1 MATDSQSK
9 QRKRISR
16 RAFLAGVAAGGAGA
30 WALGAMPRWLFEKDP
45 NRPPKLY
52 EYFVDN
58 YWFES
63 ANLYDDRINP
73 PLKGRQ
79 HVDIAIVGGGFA
91 GMSTAYN
98 LARRLPGQRIV
109 VLEGARCGYGA
120 SGRNGGFADVG
131 QPGVDYVYE
140 TQGPEAARAYY
151 DATRLGLEQ
160 IQTFAHEYGVDC
172 ELELTGS
179 TMLAAEEGHLEQLIE
194 QKQRYDQMGIRT
206 ELIDRDELRRKV
218 NSDRFFGGLHDPNC
232 AIVNPAK
239 LARGMKD
246 VIESLGVEVSERSK
260 VMRMDPGSTVRVV
273 TEFAEVLASKVV
285 IALNGYA
292 PQLGLFE
299 NRLLPVNVYAVAT
312 EPLSEVRLKSV
323 GWAGRE
329 GLWDTRPDF
338 MYLRLSADNR
348 IVFGEGGMIPYD
360 GSPSTGNYQP
370 IIDEMQRSLLVTFPQ
385 LEGVRF
391 THSWGGCLA
400 VTKDGMPSVGTLG
413 DADNIFHA
421 VAFNGEGVVMTQ
433 LAGRILAERIAGEET
448 PLAHLAM
455 VDKQMPYIGPELVRN
470 LGAAI
475 YRRMGLRD

>member
-1 MATDSQSK
+1 MSDFQRKQSK
-9 QRKRISR
+9 GISR
-16 RAFLAGVAAGGAGA
+16 RAFLAGAAAGGTGVWAAGV
-30 WALGAMPRWLFEKDP
+30 MPRWMFAKDP
-45 NRPPKLY
+45 HRPPKLY

-63 ANLYDDRINP
+63 ANMYDDRINP

-79 HVDIAIVGGGFA
+79 RVDIAIVGGGFA

-109 VLEGARCGYGA
+109 ILEGARCGYGA

-131 QPGVDYVYE
+131 EPGVEYVYD

-160 IQTFAHEYGVDC
+160 IRTFADEYDVNC
-172 ELELTGS
+172 ELELTGA
-179 TMLAAEEGHLEQLIE
+179 TMLAAEESHLDELIE
-194 QKQRYDQMGIRT
+194 QKQRFDQMGIHT
-206 ELIDRDELRRKV
+206 DLMDRAELRRKV
-218 NSDRFFGGLHDPNC
+218 SSDRFFGGLHDPNH

-246 VIESLGVEVSERSK
+246 VIEMLGVEVSERSK
-260 VMRMDPGSTVRVV
+260 VLRMDPGSTVRLV
-273 TEFAEVLASKVV
+273 TEFAEVLANKVV

-292 PQLGLFE
+292 PQLGLFK
-299 NRLLPVNVYAVAT
+299 NRILPVSLFAGAT
-312 EPLSEVRLKSV
+312 EPLSETQLKSI
-323 GWAGRE
+323 GWANRE

-360 GSPSTGNYQP
+360 GSPSSGNYQP
-370 IIDEMQRSLLVTFPQ
+370 IIEEMQRSLLVTFPQ

-391 THSWGGCLA
+391 THNWGG
-400 VTKDGMPSVGTLG
+400 TIGTTRDGMPSVGTLG

-433 LAGRILAERIAGEET
+433 LAGRIAAERIAGEET
-448 PLAHLAM
+448 PLARLAM

-475 YRRMGLRD
+475 YQGLDLWN

>member
-1 MATDSQSK
+1 MTDS

-16 RAFLAGVAAGGAGA
+16 RAFLAGAATGGAGV
-30 WALGAMPRWLFEKDP
+30 WAAGAMPRWMFAKDQHQ
-45 NRPPKLY
+45 PPKLY

-73 PLKGRQ
+73 PLEGRQ
-79 HVDIAIVGGGFA
+79 RVDIAIVGGGYA

-98 LARRLPGQRIV
+98 LARRLPEQRIV
-109 VLEGARCGYGA
+109 LLEGARCGYGA

-131 QPGVDYVYE
+131 QPGVGYVYE
-140 TQGPEAARAYY
+140 KQGLEAARAYY

-160 IQTFAHEYGVDC
+160 IRTFADEYGVDC

-179 TMLAAEEGHLEQLIE
+179 TMLAAEESHLEDLVE
-194 QKQRYDQMGIRT
+194 EKRRLDQMGIAND
-206 ELIDRDELRRKV
+206 LMDRAELRRKIK
-218 NSDRFFGGLHDPNC
+218 SDRFFGGLHDPNC

-246 VIESLGVEVSERSK
+246 VIERLGVEVSERSK
-260 VMRMDPGSTVRVV
+260 VMRMDPGSTVRLV
-273 TEFAEVLASKVV
+273 TEFAEVFASKVV

-292 PQLGLFE
+292 PHIGLFE
-299 NRLLPVNVYAVAT
+299 RRILPVNVYASAT
-312 EPLSEVRLKSV
+312 EPLSEDQLKSI
-323 GWAGRE
+323 GWSGRE

-348 IVFGEGGMIPYD
+348 IVFGEGGAISYD
-360 GSPSTGNYQP
+360 GSPSTGNNQP
-370 IIDEMQRSLLVTFPQ
+370 IIEKMQRSLLVTFPQ

-391 THSWGGCLA
+391 THSWGGTVGA
-400 VTKDGMPSVGTLG
+400 TMDGMPSVGTLG

-421 VAFNGEGVVMTQ
+421 VAFNGEGVVMAQ
-433 LAGRILAERIAGEET
+433 LAGRIVAERIAGEET
-448 PLAHLAM
+448 PLARLAM

-470 LGAAI
+470 LGSAI
-475 YRRMGLRD
+475 YRRLDLWR